1 MTVSGR
7 HPYLAQ
13 IAATTVWD
21 ADAAA
26 KIGDKRYAT
35 AGEAFYR
42 DTRKHFDDTWGA
54 MTNGMRR
61 GITAVALAQLPNLL
75 ETHAFVGARLA
86 QNLAD
91 YTADLE
97 RLERYGLVAQEGESW
112 RIAPQG
118 FLWWLA
124 DTLREQVR
132 REEDFAAWLQAHELD
147 GVLTNA
153 EKQWMGK
160 AATAVGRA
168 IGPGVPALV
177 EMMVKRLAG

>member
-1 MTVSGR
+1 M
-7 HPYLAQ
+7 
-13 IAATTVWD
+13 
-21 ADAAA
+21 
-26 KIGDKRYAT
+26 
-35 AGEAFYR
+35 
-42 DTRKHFDDTWGA
+42 HFDDTWGA

-177 EMMVKRLAG
+177 ETMVKRLAG